1 MKKENIFSSEE
12 IMNEEGIV
20 KTILFGGINMGVPE
34 DEAEFRKMLKCAY
47 EIGKE
52 NDEET
57 KRYITNL
64 IKEWFEEP
72 MICFKNLSAEKI
84 TFKGKR
90 LEEYTSFQLVQE
102 LEKMYK
108 CKIDSLNTEK
118 VKDKAEIMVLQEEVS
133 EKEKE
138 LESTNKTVSE
148 LETEN
153 FNLRRQIIDMLERI
167 NVLQDE
173 SIDLSSLKGK
183 LKATPYV
190 PVPCPIK
197 EELEKLNKE
206 DELNCLKKKVYDL
219 QEEVKIKD
227 KRINDFEKDRAE
239 LEEQQKEDRK
249 CENWFEILLIF
260 LYMMS
265 MPPRKNKVYFHSS
278 SLPKEIEDLIRDGE

>member
-1 MKKENIFSSEE
+1 
-12 IMNEEGIV
+12 MNEEGIV

-64 IKEWFEEP
+64 IKELFEKP
-72 MICFKNLSAEKI
+72 TICFKNITAEQI

-90 LEEYTSFQLVQE
+90 LEEYTCYQLVKE

-108 CKIDSLNTEK
+108 CRIDSLNTEK
-118 VKDKAEIMVLQEEVS
+118 VKDKANIMVLQEEVS

-153 FNLRRQIIDMLERI
+153 FNLRRQIDMLERI

-183 LKATPYV
+183 LQVTPYV

-219 QEEVKIKD
+219 QEEVKTKD
-227 KRINDFEKDRAE
+227 ERINDLEKDRAE
-239 LEEQQKEDRK
+239 LEEKHKEDSK

-265 MPPRKNKVYFHSS
+265 MPPIKDKVYFDDS
-278 SLPKEIEDLIRDGE
+278 SLPKEIEELIRDGNNGGGC